1 MEFCGVSRFYW
12 AAESYLVVE
21 VLVFTKT
28 LSVAGSCSEDRK
40 KKEFLILL
48 IVNRGYRTTESSRLE
63 KMSKIIKS
71 NF

>member
-40 KKEFLILL
+40 KKRISD
-48 IVNRGYRTTESSRLE
+48 IANCKQRLQNHR
-63 KMSKIIKS
+63 IIKVGK
-71 NF
+71 NV